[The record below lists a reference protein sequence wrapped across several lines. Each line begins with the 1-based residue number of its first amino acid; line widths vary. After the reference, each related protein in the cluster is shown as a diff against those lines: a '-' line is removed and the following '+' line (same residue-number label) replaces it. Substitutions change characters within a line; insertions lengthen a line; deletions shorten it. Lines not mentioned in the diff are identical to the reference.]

1 MLPLQITSNNHSLKM
16 YKVGKCWSFFFL
28 FFLAVMTKFVQ
39 QVFGFNLKGLGV
51 VVNRIVV
58 VKVLLQ
64 YKDFG
69 F

>member
-1 MLPLQITSNNHSLKM
+1 M
-16 YKVGKCWSFFFL
+16 YKVGKCWSFFFQ